1 MQTNTDTTKTL
12 RRKLAGKKRL
22 IMKEIQQIKALITER
37 GHQTEIKFCQ
47 ETFFQTKSEVL
58 DIHEELMG
66 LP

>member
-1 MQTNTDTTKTL
+1 
-12 RRKLAGKKRL
+12 
-22 IMKEIQQIKALITER
+22 MKEIQQIKALITER

-47 ETFFQTKSEVL
+47 ETFFQTKSEVF